1 MQQLF
6 SFWKDIPVTD
16 IQPKNI
22 FFPEYFKGK
31 ARPTNAD
38 KEVKLLVIEQILPS
52 ILVWLNDTEDSDD
65 IEEITK
71 DLMDEIEPYKDGYKI
86 AKALDD
92 CGWPSDS
99 ELVDILDDLDFHN
112 SLNKLTLMWIKANN
126 IKPKFNVGD
135 KVRVNSR
142 LVNLKSN
149 KGRKKFYDGEIT
161 KIDPFGK
168 YVVFIEEVG
177 HVRTGR
183 GCHGSYINWED
194 VEKI

>member
-31 ARPTNAD
+31 VRPTNHD
-38 KEVKLLVIEQILPS
+38 KEVKLLVIEEILPV
-52 ILVWLNDTEDSDD
+52 ILVWFNDNKDNDNNV
-65 IEEITK
+65 EEITK
-71 DLMDEIEPYKDGYKI
+71 DLMDKIEPYKDGYKI
-86 AKALDD
+86 AKDLDD
-92 CGWPSDS
+92 RGWDSDS
-99 ELVDILDDLDFHN
+99 ELVDILDGLDFYTP
-112 SLNKLTLMWIKANN
+112 LDKLTLMWIQANN

-135 KVRVNSR
+135 KVRVKSR
-142 LVNLKSN
+142 LIRSTSN
-149 KGRKKFYDGEIT
+149 KEFYDGEIT
-161 KIDPFGK
+161 KIDPAGK

-177 HVRTGR
+177 HVRSGN
-183 GCHGSYINWED
+183 GSHGSYINWGN